1 MNGLA
6 FLCLK
11 ELQELRM
18 NELAFV
24 LPDSG
29 AEHIV
34 SNFSNRESLMCLL
47 SHTPMVI
54 EFLLN
59 ESEKYIDG
67 VVQLHERNRK
77 LLRCLLSWVQA
88 GCLSEISAP
97 SLPAHPLLS
106 FVFNSLQQS
115 RSFGHHYIQGA
126 TYSSRVS
133 GRVKIFCLL
142 KAK

>member
-34 SNFSNRESLMCLL
+34 SNFSNRESLMC
-47 SHTPMVI
+47 
-54 EFLLN
+54 
-59 ESEKYIDG
+59 
-67 VVQLHERNRK
+67 
-77 LLRCLLSWVQA
+77 
-88 GCLSEISAP
+88 
-97 SLPAHPLLS
+97 
-106 FVFNSLQQS
+106 
-115 RSFGHHYIQGA
+115 
-126 TYSSRVS
+126 VS
-133 GRVKIFCLL
+133 II
-142 KAK
+142 